1 MTHSFQQQQKK
12 QNLTSFHS
20 KPPVTLNGGHQRR
33 LALCLRT
40 SRLSGWTPLEIPN
53 RWNVSEQRW
62 TQAKTVPRRWK
73 TTRAVCC
80 SAEDGNLL
88 EKPIDAVCFWLW
100 RAVRRWS
107 HGPAYVSC
115 PNLGCC
121 IFLCH
126 CKCMPEAERG
136 SRTVFSNSTG
146 LSLWHVLYCDMPI
159 LRRAETKE
167 SICTVCVCGACVGP
181 PWWTCLIIVQVLY
194 MHSIVYDH

>member
-1 MTHSFQQQQKK
+1 MTHSLQQQKK

-33 LALCLRT
+33 LARCLRT
-40 SRLSGWTPLEIPN
+40 CRPSGWTPLEIPN

-73 TTRAVCC
+73 TTRAVHC

-88 EKPIDAVCFWLW
+88 EKPVDAVCFWLW
-100 RAVRRWS
+100 RAVRRRS
-107 HGPAYVSC
+107 HGLAVQAPAYVSC
-115 PNLGCC
+115 PNVLGCC
-121 IFLCH
+121 IFLFH

-146 LSLWHVLYCDMPI
+146 LSLWHVLYCDMPT
-159 LRRAETKE
+159 LRRAEIKE
-167 SICTVCVCGACVGP
+167 SLSALCACVVRVWALHDEP
-181 PWWTCLIIVQVLY
+181 A
-194 MHSIVYDH
+194 